1 MISEEELSEKDCTNL
16 NIKKFE
22 GYENEHLINSE
33 DEFEKK
39 YITIWI
45 DPLDATQEF
54 TGNEIYL
61 ILYIL
66 NYILVKNLEW
76 ANL

>member
-54 TGNEIYL
+54 TGN
-61 ILYIL
+61 
-66 NYILVKNLEW
+66 
-76 ANL
+76 

>member
-1 MISEEELSEKDCTNL
+1 MISEEELSETDCKKL
-16 NIKKFE
+16 NIRELKDYKK
-22 GYENEHLINSE
+22 EHLTNVE

-54 TGNEIYL
+54 TGNY
-61 ILYIL
+61 
-66 NYILVKNLEW
+66 
-76 ANL
+76 